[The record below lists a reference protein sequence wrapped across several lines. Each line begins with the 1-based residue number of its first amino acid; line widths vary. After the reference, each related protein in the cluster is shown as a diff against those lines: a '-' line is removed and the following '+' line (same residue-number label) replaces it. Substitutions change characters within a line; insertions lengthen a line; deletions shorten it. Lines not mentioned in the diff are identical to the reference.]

1 MDKERQSINFN
12 SVIFRAYD
20 IRGVFGEELTCEVVC
35 EIAKAIGTIAH
46 KKNQQ
51 EIVVGRDGRISS
63 PELNQVL
70 IEGLLSTGID
80 IIDIGIVPTPA
91 TYFASHHLNT
101 NNCVM
106 ITGSHNAAEYNGLK
120 TVIAGNS
127 LFADGIEEIKNYIIS
142 KEYTEGQGKLRH
154 TDISSDYIQ
163 RISDDINIST
173 RSLPKIVI
181 DCGNGSAGE
190 IAPRLFEEL
199 GCNFITMF
207 SEIDGSFPNHHPD
220 PSQPDNLEDLAR
232 RVKKENADIGFA
244 FDGDGDRLGIV
255 DAGGDIIWPDKQL
268 MLLARDVLSRN
279 KGSNIIYDVK
289 CTRYLKSIIESN
301 HGKAMMW
308 KTGHSFIKQK
318 MNEVNAPLAGEM
330 SGHIFFKE
338 RWYGFDD
345 ALYTAARFIE
355 IFSKS
360 KKKPTELFKE
370 LPYGISTPELRMF
383 LKEDEHINFMKEF
396 SKNISNLN
404 ANIIDIDGLRIE
416 HDDGW
421 GLVRPSNTSPYI
433 IYRFEADT
441 ESALKHIQFEFRNII
456 NLIKPNVEI
465 PF

>member
-1 MDKERQSINFN
+1 MDKEKQNINFN

-20 IRGVFGEELTCEVVC
+20 IRGVFGDELTCEVVS

-46 KKNQQ
+46 QQNQRK
-51 EIVVGRDGRISS
+51 IVVGRDGRVSS

-70 IEGLLSTGID
+70 IEGLLSTGINVT
-80 IIDIGIVPTPA
+80 DIGIVPTPV
-91 TYFASHHLNT
+91 TYFASHHLET

-127 LFADGIEEIKNYIIS
+127 LFEEGIEEIKKHVVSKKYIVGRG
-142 KEYTEGQGKLRH
+142 TLRH
-154 TDISSDYIQ
+154 VDISTEYIQ
-163 RISDDINIST
+163 RILDDIDISAEYM
-173 RSLPKIVI
+173 PKIVI

-199 GCNFITMF
+199 GCNFITIF

-220 PSQPDNLEDLAR
+220 PSQPINLEDLVR

-244 FDGDGDRLGIV
+244 FDGDGDRLGVV
-255 DAGGDIIWPDKQL
+255 DAAGNIIWPDKQL
-268 MLLARDVLSRN
+268 MLLAIDVLSRN

-289 CTRYLKSIIESN
+289 CTKYLKSIIECN
-301 HGKAMMW
+301 HGKSLMW

-318 MNEVNAPLAGEM
+318 MNEVDAPLAGEM

-345 ALYTAARFIE
+345 ALYTAARFVE
-355 IFSKS
+355 IFSKN
-360 KKKPTELFKE
+360 KKKPTELFEE
-370 LPYGISTPELRMF
+370 LPYGVSTPELRMF
-383 LKEDEHINFMKEF
+383 LKENEHINFMKEF
-396 SKNISNLN
+396 SKNIFKLN
-404 ANIIDIDGLRIE
+404 AEIINIDGLRVE
-416 HDDGW
+416 YDDGW

-433 IYRFEADT
+433 IFRFEADN
-441 ESALKHIQFEFRNII
+441 ESALKRIQIEFRNII
-456 NLIKPNVEI
+456 SSFRKDAKL